1 MTNNEREPTEV
12 SRSRNGYLW
21 GILAVLSC
29 PCHLPILAIVLAGT
43 SAGAFV
49 RAVAEPTTKGLQ
61 QVTVRCRIRYGSR
74 PTVCQMLIT
83 RVYIYIIAGEN

>member
-43 SAGAFV
+43 SAGAFLGEHWV
-49 RAVAEPTTKGLQ
+49 IVGIALTGLF
-61 QVTVRCRIRYGSR
+61 VLSLSR
-74 PTVCQMLIT
+74 LLG
-83 RVYIYIIAGEN
+83 AFNK

>member
-43 SAGAFV
+43 SAGAFLGEHWV
-49 RAVAEPTTKGLQ
+49 IVGIALPGLFVLSLSRLLRAFSK
-61 QVTVRCRIRYGSR
+61 
-74 PTVCQMLIT
+74 
-83 RVYIYIIAGEN
+83 

>member
-43 SAGAFV
+43 SAGAFLGEHWV
-49 RAVAEPTTKGLQ
+49 IVGIALTRLFVLSLSRLLRAFSK
-61 QVTVRCRIRYGSR
+61 
-74 PTVCQMLIT
+74 
-83 RVYIYIIAGEN
+83 

>member
-43 SAGAFV
+43 SAGAFLGEHWV
-49 RAVAEPTTKGLQ
+49 IVGIALTGLF
-61 QVTVRCRIRYGSR
+61 VLSLSR
-74 PTVCQMLIT
+74 LLRLSLIH
-83 RVYIYIIAGEN
+83 I